1 MGRYSG
7 STTLKESSLHKK
19 KEPHGIWRGIGCAMM
34 VIVPAISILIGIQI
48 VNTALENKWRMP
60 SQLLGYPQL
69 ADIIYKIGGL
79 RELLVPL
86 TRVQN
91 LYAYI
96 VVCLICMALI
106 STVISMIYAV
116 IYRIVNPV
124 RYGPLDEPPSRSQS
138 QKALT
143 VGIYVF

>member
-7 STTLKESSLHKK
+7 STTQQESSVRKPK
-19 KEPHGIWRGIGCAMM
+19 QPHGIWRGIGCLMM
-34 VIVPAISILIGIQI
+34 VIIPAISILIGIQI

-69 ADIIYKIGGL
+69 ADVIYKIGGL
-79 RELLVPL
+79 RDLLVPL
-86 TRVQN
+86 TKVQH

-96 VVCLICMALI
+96 VVSLICMALI
-106 STVISMIYAV
+106 SSVISMIYAV

-124 RYGPLDEPPSRSQS
+124 RYGPLDAPPSGR
-138 QKALT
+138 KAKKHSR
-143 VGIYVF
+143 

>member
-1 MGRYSG
+1 MGRSSS
-7 STTLKESSLHKK
+7 STSQRESSVGKPK
-19 KEPHGIWRGIGCAMM
+19 QPHGIWRGIGCLMI
-34 VIVPAISILIGIQI
+34 VIIPAISILIGIQL

-79 RELLVPL
+79 RDILVPL

-96 VVCLICMALI
+96 VVSLICMALI

-124 RYGPLDEPPSRSQS
+124 RYGPLDEPPSRR
-138 QKALT
+138 KAKKHSR
-143 VGIYVF
+143 